1 MVLTGVGN
9 CNCLFSL
16 QGKCSS
22 MFSVGS
28 IRDLAIGRFVVFV
41 SDDLSS
47 FKHVLSVCTR
57 VIKSFGLLRF
67 SGSGAVQQTG
77 STWLL
82 FIPLTLVAVWVSE
95 SDMLASSAHT
105 SS

>member
-1 MVLTGVGN
+1 MVLTGVGIWI
-9 CNCLFSL
+9 CLFSL
-16 QGKCSS
+16 QGKYSS
-22 MFSVGS
+22 MFSDGS
-28 IRDLAIGRFVVFV
+28 IGDLAIGGFVVFV

-77 STWLL
+77 CTWLL
-82 FIPLTLVAVWVSE
+82 FTTGRPQSSRDLGKR
-95 SDMLASSAHT
+95 LADVLQPAEV
-105 SS
+105 

>member
-1 MVLTGVGN
+1 
-9 CNCLFSL
+9 
-16 QGKCSS
+16 
-22 MFSVGS
+22 MFSDGS
-28 IRDLAIGRFVVFV
+28 IGDLAIGGFVVFV

-77 STWLL
+77 CTWLL
-82 FIPLTLVAVWVSE
+82 FIPLTLVVQNWQVFQYETTQYTLESLIGAKVFFLCGLWVG
-95 SDMLASSAHT
+95 
-105 SS
+105 

>member
-1 MVLTGVGN
+1 MVLTGVGIWI
-9 CNCLFSL
+9 CLFSL
-16 QGKCSS
+16 QGKYSS

-28 IRDLAIGRFVVFV
+28 IRGLAIWGFVVFV
-41 SDDLSS
+41 RDDLSS

-77 STWLL
+77 CTWLL

-95 SDMLASSAHT
+95 SDLLASGSRA